1 MNLKKMNRIF
11 LEYACGPNTGDMKYA
26 TEHFILHDFI
36 VYMMSSHGRHVS
48 MTVKSMD
55 VK

>member
-26 TEHFILHDFI
+26 TEHFILHDFTLKFFRKLSENFK
-36 VYMMSSHGRHVS
+36 VVF
-48 MTVKSMD
+48 
-55 VK
+55 